1 MPGACDGLGY
11 TSLMAKLENQD
22 AIFRAALAL
31 PQDARADLADK
42 LLESLSEV
50 DNSEIEARWV
60 REAEERISAYERGEI
75 ASIPGHEVF
84 AGLRSRQKG

>member
-1 MPGACDGLGY
+1 
-11 TSLMAKLENQD
+11 MAKLENQD

-42 LLESLSEV
+42 LFESLSEI
-50 DNSEIEARWV
+50 DDPKIDARWAQ
-60 REAEERISAYERGEI
+60 EAEDRISAYERGEI
-75 ASIPGHEVF
+75 ASIPGNEVF